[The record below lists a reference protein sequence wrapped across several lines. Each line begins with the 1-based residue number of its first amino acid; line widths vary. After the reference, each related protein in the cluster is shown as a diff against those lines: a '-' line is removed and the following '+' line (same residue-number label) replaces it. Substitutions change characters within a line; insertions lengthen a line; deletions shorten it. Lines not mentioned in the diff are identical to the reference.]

1 MRISDWSSDVC
12 SSDLFSSLDPGRPAL
27 GVLALDGNR
36 LIQAPKFTAN
46 LGAQYSWHPSI
57 GEITLRGEMNYMSL
71 IYFTAYNQD
80 SVAQPGNTKF
90 NAFLGFT
97 DKDSHWNASLFIRN
111 ITDKRTNAN
120 APGCSPTPG
129 LAVQA
134 RLAPPPP
141 SA

>member
-12 SSDLFSSLDPGRPAL
+12 SSDL
-27 GVLALDGNR
+27 
-36 LIQAPKFTAN
+36 
-46 LGAQYSWHPSI
+46 
-57 GEITLRGEMNYMSL
+57 ITLRGEINYMSL

-111 ITDKRTNAN
+111 ITDKRTIAN
-120 APGCSPTPG
+120 ALVGSARSEARRVGTEGVSPCRSRGSPYNQTKTKT
-129 LAVQA
+129 
-134 RLAPPPP
+134 RE
-141 SA
+141 

>member
-1 MRISDWSSDVC
+1 MVVIIRVYYLKSIVFFFFFFFKQKTAYEMRISDWSSDVC
-12 SSDLFSSLDPGRPAL
+12 SSD
-27 GVLALDGNR
+27 LALDGNR

-97 DKDSHWNASLFIRN
+97 DKDSHWNASLFIDRKS
-111 ITDKRTNAN
+111 T
-120 APGCSPTPG
+120 
-129 LAVQA
+129 
-134 RLAPPPP
+134 RLNSSHYCASHMP
-141 SA
+141 S

>member
-12 SSDLFSSLDPGRPAL
+12 SSDL
-27 GVLALDGNR
+27 
-36 LIQAPKFTAN
+36 
-46 LGAQYSWHPSI
+46 
-57 GEITLRGEMNYMSL
+57 ITLRGEINYMSL

-111 ITDKRTNAN
+111 ITDKRTIAN
-120 APGCSPTPG
+120 ALVGSATPG
-129 LAVQA
+129 FAVNGS
-134 RLAPPPP
+134 LAPPRTFGIRVGYGF
-141 SA
+141 

>member
-27 GVLALDGNR
+27 GGHALDGNR

-46 LGAQYSWHPSI
+46 LGAQYSCHPSI
-57 GEITLRGEMNYMSL
+57 GEIALRGEMNYMSL

-111 ITDKRTNAN
+111 ITDKRTIAN
-120 APGCSPTPG
+120 ALVGKIG
-129 LAVQA
+129 RAHV
-134 RLAPPPP
+134 
-141 SA
+141 

>member
-90 NAFLGFT
+90 NAFLCFT
-97 DKDSHWNASLFIRN
+97 DKDSNWNEIGRATCRE
-111 ITDKRTNAN
+111 R
-120 APGCSPTPG
+120 GC
-129 LAVQA
+129 Q
-134 RLAPPPP
+134 
-141 SA
+141 